1 MPVPITSADD
11 LFAVAADCWGYLET
25 ERMDGWELRAGVG
38 FTHRANSVWPLGPL
52 SRELPAA
59 LASISDWYAGRELPP
74 MVQAVV
80 GSELDTQ
87 LTEHGC
93 TEGLASSLRQT
104 AEVAGARAYLAG
116 FSHPNAALSTAD
128 RPQDRWLRLY
138 RAGGIPP
145 QAKEILGSGERYCYA
160 TVYDEASGRPLAIG
174 RAVLAG
180 PSADWVGLAGIETAP
195 EARRRGLARLIIKTL
210 LDWAAARGA
219 AYTMLEVAE
228 DNAAALALYA
238 SMGFTTHHRYHY
250 RPIPL
255 PHLTVAEP
263 SAC

>member
-1 MPVPITSADD
+1 MTDADE

-25 ERMDGWELRAGVG
+25 ERVDGWVLRAGVG

-74 MVQAVV
+74 LVQAVV
-80 GSELDTQ
+80 GSDLDGL
-87 LTEHGC
+87 LTAHGC
-93 TEGLASSLRQT
+93 AEGLAEALRQT
-104 AEVAGARAYLAG
+104 AEVAAVRAYLAG
-116 FSHPNAALSTAD
+116 LDYPNVALSTAD

-145 QAKEILGSGERYCYA
+145 QAKEILGAGERFRYA
-160 TVYDEASGRPLAIG
+160 TVYDEASGEPLAIG

-180 PSADWVGLAGIETAP
+180 PSGEWVGLAGIETAP
-195 EARRRGLARLIIKTL
+195 AARRRGLARLIIKTL
-210 LDWAAARGA
+210 LDWAGERGA
-219 AYTMLEVAE
+219 RYTMLEVTEGNDPART
-228 DNAAALALYA
+228 LYGR
-238 SMGFTTHHRYHY
+238 MGFTTHHRYHY

-255 PHLTVAEP
+255 PDLTVAEP